1 MRLLQDTGAG
11 LSALVPWAAT
21 GVYITAML
29 GLKSTTDYFLWV
41 PMPWLSILISVVMNC
56 TGRGLH
62 RSGHEMEDVS

>member
-29 GLKSTTDYFLWV
+29 GLKSTTDYFLWA
-41 PMPWLSILISVVMNC
+41 PMPWLSILISVAMNC
-56 TGRGLH
+56 TGWGLPKLA
-62 RSGHEMEDVS
+62 HEIENTF